1 MKHKAA
7 PHQMKQI
14 LLAMRAQLL
23 QGIADN
29 RKVER
34 GSWQT
39 GAGDPSDLASS
50 ERDRELALLLGD
62 RDRLKLREIDAA
74 LMRIDEGSYGLCEE
88 CGERIAPGRLRAMP
102 FARLCV
108 DCQADR
114 ERQER
119 LQRQTEQEPVYRDVE
134 LAEEPEGGRRA
145 AARRRNGRAGR
156 PGGHR
161 GAGRPPRHR
170 DGPRAGRG
178 VEGGDDP
185 RSPGD
190 GRSRRD
196 PPARARPLV
205 RARVGA
211 PAGIGGAAS
220 PGTAPAR
227 RPTHAEDQRGD
238 TMSGPPRGGVQS

>member
-134 LAEEPEGGRRA
+134 LAEEPEG
-145 AARRRNGRAGR
+145 
-156 PGGHR
+156 
-161 GAGRPPRHR
+161 
-170 DGPRAGRG
+170 
-178 VEGGDDP
+178 
-185 RSPGD
+185 
-190 GRSRRD
+190 
-196 PPARARPLV
+196 
-205 RARVGA
+205 
-211 PAGIGGAAS
+211 
-220 PGTAPAR
+220 
-227 RPTHAEDQRGD
+227 
-238 TMSGPPRGGVQS
+238 